1 MFDSRINK
9 SKAWKKLE
17 SHCKSMRKVLMRDLF
32 EKDSKRAQKFT
43 ESLDD
48 TIIHT
53 MIYSVLLCDRQ
64 LRKFALGKRSKHDL
78 CYILSDENSLQTAAT
93 KEG

>member
-48 TIIHT
+48 TIILDYSKNRITDKT
-53 MIYSVLLCDRQ
+53 MSCLMDL
-64 LRKFALGKRSKHDL
+64 ARSRHL
-78 CYILSDENSLQTAAT
+78 E
-93 KEG
+93 